1 MKATDMFSWLS
12 GSEMGGRIRAF
23 DWSQTP
29 LGPIE
34 QWPASLVSIL
44 GVCLTAQTP
53 MAIYW
58 GVDGWLLYNDAWRP
72 VVGGKHPWALG
83 HPAHEVWP
91 ELWPTIQ
98 HYFESVHTTGEAN
111 WRSDELLPMQR
122 FGFTEECYFDYSL
135 NPIRG
140 QSGAVEGILNI
151 VQETTYRVLN
161 DRRTSLLRELASLS
175 GSAQNE
181 QDACARILQALA
193 TDPADIPFALLYHID
208 RDQQQAR
215 LAGAVGLE
223 DGGLARHRC
232 LELAEETTTESWPL
246 AAALRQDGP
255 LLLEDASNRF
265 GLLPGGAW
273 PEPARQCLLL
283 PITTAPQTGKVVLVA
298 GVSPRRPLDDHY
310 HHFFRMLGSQIAGAI
325 NNARAYQSEQRRAEA
340 LAELDRAKTAFFS
353 NVSHELRTPLT
364 LMLGPL
370 EEELRLRPQNP
381 SLEVAHRNSLRLLK
395 LVNTLLDFSRIEA
408 GRTEACYQ
416 PTDLAAYSADL
427 ASGFRS
433 AVEKA
438 GVTFIVEC
446 PPLPDAVYVDRTMWE
461 QIVLNLLSNA
471 FKHTF
476 HGHIR
481 VLMRHD
487 AAGTELVVS
496 DTGVGIP
503 DEAVPR
509 LFERFYR
516 VHNRRSR
523 THEGTG
529 IGLALVQEVVR
540 LHGGTVQVESRLD
553 EGSTFRVKI
562 PWGTAHLPAEQIG
575 AGDQPSSRSVSA
587 ASYIQEALHWLPE
600 TQPVQSPTSGLE
612 TASSPV
618 TRPRVI
624 VADDNADM
632 RQYIE
637 RLLNS
642 RYDVVTV
649 GDGQAALAEIQRHP
663 PDLVLSDIMMPQ
675 LDGIGL
681 LNALRAD
688 PALRTLPVILLSARA
703 GEESRVEGLEQ
714 GADDY
719 LVKPFSAQ
727 ELMARVAT
735 HLALSRIRR
744 QAEQDITRSKL
755 FLERIAASTPDLLF
769 VFDLLQARTLYIN
782 HSLKSVLGYD
792 VDQLTAMQDNPIVS
806 LVHPDDAPQVEQ
818 WLGRFQSAADGDVLE
833 HKHRLR
839 HADGTYRWIVM
850 RASVFDRTSEGLAKQ
865 IIGIAKDTTDQ
876 MRAEEQMAVSEAR
889 YRAIVSQATASVAQ
903 TDLTGRFLFV
913 NQRFCDIL
921 GYQGDELLGL
931 RMQDITDPEDLP
943 HNLELFHRLA
953 KGGPD
958 FVIEKRYRR
967 KDGTAIWMRV
977 SVGGVREGQELR
989 HLVAVGLDIT
999 DRKRQEARLL
1009 TLSHRQQLLYELAD
1023 AVNRAE
1029 PVASLYDTALTAM
1042 IQAVSADRASILLFD
1057 QDGTMRFKA
1066 WRGLSDEYRKA
1077 VEGHSPWS
1085 AEQRNPPPLLIP
1097 DLATSMLEPDLQATI
1112 RREGVQALAFV
1123 PLTYG
1128 GQLLGKF
1135 MLYFDHPHQ
1144 MNDEDLRWTQTLART
1159 LALGIER
1166 TKADESLR
1174 SSEERLRLAMAAG
1187 RMGAWDF
1194 NQVTGETTWDAR
1206 QYELFGRPADRPI
1219 GHATEFYSALH
1230 PDDVARVQEAARL
1243 AQDSGVFSSE
1253 FRILAPDG
1261 TIRWLSGQGATV
1273 ADEQGQVVRMVG
1285 INYDITE
1292 RKRVEAD
1299 LQRSAAELERRVAE
1313 RTVEL
1318 TQSREQL
1325 RALATELNLAGQRER
1340 QHLATELHDYL
1351 AQLLALSRIR
1361 LAQAMQQPLSPPL
1374 AKTLNELQD
1383 VTNQALSYT
1392 RTLVAQLSPPILK
1405 EFGLPMALGW
1415 LAEQMLQRDLRVSLH
1430 LGPERLPLP
1439 EDQAMLLF
1447 QSVRELLL
1455 NVVKH
1460 ASVKEAAIT
1469 VRVEE
1474 GCLQITVADQ
1484 GIGFAESGNIS
1495 LRKDGRVPG
1504 FGLFSIRERML
1515 ALGGRLELHSL
1526 PGKGTEATLIA
1537 PLASPPE
1544 PEKIPSPH
1552 RVAHLSPVTSLLRQP
1567 PHEQAPVNGHPSEA
1581 ATQIRVLIAD
1591 DHAMVRQGLCGLLA
1605 GYGDILVV
1613 AEAANGRDALA
1624 LAKQCQP
1631 DVVLM
1636 DVNMPVMDGIEA
1648 TRRIKETLPDTIVIG
1663 LSVQTIAHVGHEMR
1677 EAGAVAFLNKE
1688 AAVEDLYQ
1696 TIQTARKELLSRS

>member
-122 FGFTEECYFDYSL
+122 FGFTEECCFDYSL

-370 EEELRLRPQNP
+370 EEELRLRPQSP
-381 SLEVAHRNSLRLLK
+381 ALEVAHRNSVRLLK

-408 GRTEACYQ
+408 GRTDACYQ

-562 PWGTAHLPAEQIG
+562 PWGTAHLPAEQLG
-575 AGDQPSSRSVSA
+575 TGDEPSTRSVSA
-587 ASYIQEALHWLPE
+587 VSYIQEALHWLPE
-600 TQPVQSPTSGLE
+600 TQPARPPAADSRAASPS
-612 TASSPV
+612 A
-618 TRPRVI
+618 TRPRVV

-632 RQYIE
+632 RHYIE
-637 RLLNS
+637 RLLSS
-642 RYDVVTV
+642 RYDVVAV
-649 GDGQAALAEIQRHP
+649 GEFVLPVVGPVVFDADLPLRPRHIDPPIDHEVLGLGPGQAGAHQDQAHRGLLLRLGPAVRQVEDP
-663 PDLVLSDIMMPQ
+663 PEMPDLPRMGMSPRQGCHRRDRGAGRIQERIHPAQPGDPVIAGDADAQTDRDERHGTLPDGTAVQ
-675 LDGIGL
+675 LRDATL
-681 LNALRAD
+681 LELPAHRITIFENQAPFLDYVERAD
-688 PALRTLPVILLSARA
+688 P
-703 GEESRVEGLEQ
+703 SR
-714 GADDY
+714 
-719 LVKPFSAQ
+719 
-727 ELMARVAT
+727 R
-735 HLALSRIRR
+735 
-744 QAEQDITRSKL
+744 
-755 FLERIAASTPDLLF
+755 
-769 VFDLLQARTLYIN
+769 
-782 HSLKSVLGYD
+782 
-792 VDQLTAMQDNPIVS
+792 
-806 LVHPDDAPQVEQ
+806 
-818 WLGRFQSAADGDVLE
+818 
-833 HKHRLR
+833 
-839 HADGTYRWIVM
+839 
-850 RASVFDRTSEGLAKQ
+850 
-865 IIGIAKDTTDQ
+865 
-876 MRAEEQMAVSEAR
+876 
-889 YRAIVSQATASVAQ
+889 
-903 TDLTGRFLFV
+903 
-913 NQRFCDIL
+913 
-921 GYQGDELLGL
+921 
-931 RMQDITDPEDLP
+931 
-943 HNLELFHRLA
+943 HRLA
-953 KGGPD
+953 FD
-958 FVIEKRYRR
+958 
-967 KDGTAIWMRV
+967 
-977 SVGGVREGQELR
+977 LR
-989 HLVAVGLDIT
+989 QA
-999 DRKRQEARLL
+999 A
-1009 TLSHRQQLLYELAD
+1009 
-1023 AVNRAE
+1023 AE
-1029 PVASLYDTALTAM
+1029 PVAAPAAAAPSPAAPGPAALP
-1042 IQAVSADRASILLFD
+1042 AVIASPAPSPAAPLVSDRAAAAS
-1057 QDGTMRFKA
+1057 T
-1066 WRGLSDEYRKA
+1066 
-1077 VEGHSPWS
+1077 VC
-1085 AEQRNPPPLLIP
+1085 
-1097 DLATSMLEPDLQATI
+1097 
-1112 RREGVQALAFV
+1112 
-1123 PLTYG
+1123 
-1128 GQLLGKF
+1128 GKF
-1135 MLYFDHPHQ
+1135 
-1144 MNDEDLRWTQTLART
+1144 
-1159 LALGIER
+1159 
-1166 TKADESLR
+1166 S
-1174 SSEERLRLAMAAG
+1174 
-1187 RMGAWDF
+1187 
-1194 NQVTGETTWDAR
+1194 
-1206 QYELFGRPADRPI
+1206 RP
-1219 GHATEFYSALH
+1219 
-1230 PDDVARVQEAARL
+1230 
-1243 AQDSGVFSSE
+1243 
-1253 FRILAPDG
+1253 
-1261 TIRWLSGQGATV
+1261 
-1273 ADEQGQVVRMVG
+1273 
-1285 INYDITE
+1285 
-1292 RKRVEAD
+1292 
-1299 LQRSAAELERRVAE
+1299 
-1313 RTVEL
+1313 
-1318 TQSREQL
+1318 
-1325 RALATELNLAGQRER
+1325 
-1340 QHLATELHDYL
+1340 
-1351 AQLLALSRIR
+1351 
-1361 LAQAMQQPLSPPL
+1361 
-1374 AKTLNELQD
+1374 
-1383 VTNQALSYT
+1383 
-1392 RTLVAQLSPPILK
+1392 
-1405 EFGLPMALGW
+1405 
-1415 LAEQMLQRDLRVSLH
+1415 
-1430 LGPERLPLP
+1430 
-1439 EDQAMLLF
+1439 
-1447 QSVRELLL
+1447 
-1455 NVVKH
+1455 
-1460 ASVKEAAIT
+1460 
-1469 VRVEE
+1469 
-1474 GCLQITVADQ
+1474 
-1484 GIGFAESGNIS
+1484 
-1495 LRKDGRVPG
+1495 
-1504 FGLFSIRERML
+1504 
-1515 ALGGRLELHSL
+1515 
-1526 PGKGTEATLIA
+1526 
-1537 PLASPPE
+1537 
-1544 PEKIPSPH
+1544 
-1552 RVAHLSPVTSLLRQP
+1552 
-1567 PHEQAPVNGHPSEA
+1567 
-1581 ATQIRVLIAD
+1581 
-1591 DHAMVRQGLCGLLA
+1591 
-1605 GYGDILVV
+1605 
-1613 AEAANGRDALA
+1613 
-1624 LAKQCQP
+1624 
-1631 DVVLM
+1631 
-1636 DVNMPVMDGIEA
+1636 
-1648 TRRIKETLPDTIVIG
+1648 
-1663 LSVQTIAHVGHEMR
+1663 
-1677 EAGAVAFLNKE
+1677 
-1688 AAVEDLYQ
+1688 
-1696 TIQTARKELLSRS
+1696 

>member
-1 MKATDMFSWLS
+1 MKATDMFSWLT

-23 DWSQTP
+23 DWSRTP

-58 GVDGWLLYNDAWRP
+58 GADSWLLYNDAWRP

-83 HPAHEVWP
+83 HPAREVWP

-98 HYFESVHTTGEAN
+98 HYFHSVLNTGEAN
-111 WRSDELLPMQR
+111 WRTDELLPMQR
-122 FGFTEECYFDYSL
+122 FGYTEECYFDYSL

-175 GSAQNE
+175 GSAQNDT
-181 QDACARILQALA
+181 DACARILQALA
-193 TDPADIPFALLYHID
+193 TDSADVPFALLYQID
-208 RDQQQAR
+208 RDHREAQ
-215 LAGAVGLE
+215 LAGSIGLE
-223 DGGLARHRC
+223 DASLARQEQ
-232 LELAEETTTESWPL
+232 LDLTGNAAPGSWPL
-246 AAALRQDGP
+246 AAAIRNGGP
-255 LLLEDASNRF
+255 LLLDELPDGF

-273 PEPARQCLLL
+273 PEPTRQCLLL
-283 PITTAPQTGKVVLVA
+283 PIGTATQDGGVVLVA
-298 GVSPRRPLDDHY
+298 GISPRRPLDEHY
-310 HHFFRMLGSQIAGAI
+310 HHFFRMVSSHIAVAI

-370 EEELRLRPQNP
+370 EEELHLRPQSP
-381 SLEVAHRNSLRLLK
+381 ALEVAHRNSLRLLK

-408 GRTEACYQ
+408 GRAEASYQ

-433 AVEKA
+433 AIEKA
-438 GVTFIVEC
+438 GVTFVVDC
-446 PPLPDAVYVDRTMWE
+446 PPLPEAVYVDRSMWE
-461 QIVLNLLSNA
+461 KIVLNLLSNA

-476 HGHIR
+476 QGQITIS
-481 VLMRHD
+481 MRHD
-487 AAGTELVVS
+487 AAGAELVVS

-503 DEAVPR
+503 DEALPR
-509 LFERFYR
+509 LFERFFR
-516 VHNRRSR
+516 VQNRRSR
-523 THEGTG
+523 THEGSG

-540 LHGGTVQVESRLD
+540 LHGGSVQVESRLD
-553 EGSTFRVKI
+553 EGSTFTVRI
-562 PWGTAHLPAEQIG
+562 SWGTAHLPAEQIR
-575 AGDQPSSRSVSA
+575 AGDEPSVRSASA
-587 ASYIQEALHWLPE
+587 VAYVQEALHWLPD
-600 TQPVQSPTSGLE
+600 TQAIPPPASTSE
-612 TASSPV
+612 AASAV
-618 TRPRVI
+618 IRPRVL

-637 RLLNS
+637 RLLS
-642 RYDVVTV
+642 RRYDVVTV
-649 GDGQAALAEIQRHP
+649 GDGLAALNEIRRHP
-663 PDLVLSDIMMPQ
+663 PDLLLSDIMMPQ
-675 LDGIGL
+675 LDGIAL
-681 LNALRAD
+681 LKALRAD
-688 PALRTLPVILLSARA
+688 PAVHTLPVILLSARA

-727 ELMARVAT
+727 ELMARVTT
-735 HLALSRIRR
+735 HLDLSRIRR
-744 QAEQDITRSKL
+744 KAEQEITRSKL

-769 VFDLLQARTLYIN
+769 VFDLLRTRTVYIN

-792 VDQLTAMQDNPIVS
+792 VEQLAATQDNPIVT
-806 LVHPDDAPQVEQ
+806 LVHPDDVPSVEQ
-818 WLGRFQSAADGDVLE
+818 WLGRFDSAADAEVLE

-839 HADGTYRWIVM
+839 HADGTYRWILM
-850 RASVFDRTSEGLAKQ
+850 RASVFDRSPEGRARQ

-876 MRAEEQMAVSEAR
+876 LRAEELMAASEAR

-903 TDLTGRFLFV
+903 TDLTGRFVFV

-921 GYQGDELLGL
+921 GYDQAELLDL
-931 RMQDITDPEDLP
+931 HMQQITDPEDLP
-943 HNLELFHRLA
+943 HCLERFQQLVN
-953 KGGPD
+953 GGPD

-967 KDGTAIWMRV
+967 KDGTAIWMSV
-977 SVGGVREGQELR
+977 SVGGVREGQDLS
-989 HLVAVGLDIT
+989 HIVAVGLDIT
-999 DRKRQEARLL
+999 ERKQQETRLL
-1009 TLSHRQQLLYELAD
+1009 ALSGRQQMLYELAD

-1029 PVASLYDTALTAM
+1029 PVASLYDIALETM
-1042 IQAVSADRASILLFD
+1042 IRAVSADRASVLLFD
-1057 QDGTMRFKA
+1057 QDGVMRFKA

-1085 AEQRNPPPLLIP
+1085 ADQRNPPPLFIP
-1097 DLATSMLEPDLQATI
+1097 DLATADLDPQLQATI
-1112 RREGVQALAFV
+1112 RHEGVQALAFV

-1135 MLYFDHPHQ
+1135 MLYFDHPHR
-1144 MNDEDLRWTQTLART
+1144 MSDEDVGWTQTLART

-1166 TKADESLR
+1166 AKADDLLR

-1187 RMGAWDF
+1187 RMGAWDL
-1194 NQVTGETTWDAR
+1194 NLVTGETTWDER
-1206 QYELFGRPADRPI
+1206 QYELFGRSADCPI
-1219 GHATEFYSALH
+1219 RQASDFYSAIH

-1243 AQDSGVFSSE
+1243 GLETGVFSSE
-1253 FRILAPDG
+1253 FRILTADG
-1261 TIRWLSGQGATV
+1261 TIRWLAGQGATV

-1292 RKRVEAD
+1292 RKRVEED

-1313 RTVEL
+1313 RTIEL
-1318 TQSREQL
+1318 TQSREHL

-1383 VTNQALSYT
+1383 VTNQALTYT

-1405 EFGLPMALGW
+1405 EFGLPMALSW
-1415 LAEQMLQRDLRVSLH
+1415 LAEQMLQRDLRVSLQ

-1447 QSVRELLL
+1447 QSVRELLM

-1460 ASVKEAAIT
+1460 ASVKEAFIT

-1474 GCLQITVADQ
+1474 GCLQITVADR
-1484 GIGFAESGNIS
+1484 GTGFAESDHLA
-1495 LRKDGRVPG
+1495 LRKGGQVPG

-1515 ALGGRLELHSL
+1515 ALGGRLEVHSQ
-1526 PGKGTEATLIA
+1526 PGQGTEATLIA
-1537 PLASPPE
+1537 PLTP
-1544 PEKIPSPH
+1544 
-1552 RVAHLSPVTSLLRQP
+1552 
-1567 PHEQAPVNGHPSEA
+1567 PSEQDRVPSA
-1581 ATQIRVLIAD
+1581 SRRAQIPHTVPSLGQSDDQEPINGRPLESARQIRVLIAD

-1605 GYGDILVV
+1605 GYGDIQVV
-1613 AEAANGRDALA
+1613 AEAANGSEALA
-1624 LAKQCQP
+1624 LARQWRP
-1631 DVVLM
+1631 EVVLM

-1648 TRRIKETLPDTIVIG
+1648 TRRIKDALPDTIVIG